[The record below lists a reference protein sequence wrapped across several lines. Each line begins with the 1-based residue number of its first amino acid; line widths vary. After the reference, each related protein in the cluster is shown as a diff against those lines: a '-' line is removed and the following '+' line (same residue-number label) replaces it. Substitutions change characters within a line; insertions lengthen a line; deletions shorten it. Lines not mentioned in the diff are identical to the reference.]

1 MTPRGRIPFFMRRTL
16 GLVSRSR
23 FAWGE
28 ALRLRFWEPTW
39 MLTDPTDV
47 RHVLTA
53 RAANYRKT
61 PHLASEEGRKR
72 AGRGLITLTGSAHH
86 DRRRLLHPAFRQE
99 AVARYEEVIL
109 QRTRRMVGGW
119 RSGEVV
125 DVAEQMAT
133 LAQENIVGTL
143 FGDTFVDQEG
153 RIARAIL
160 ARRAYT
166 EYHYH
171 SRLPFRTHLPLPVV
185 RRHQAAVRLLD
196 ETIYTA
202 IAARRGHGDPP
213 EDLTAALLQASAPDG
228 ATLDDS
234 EVRDEVF
241 PLTVTGYETVG
252 EALAWSWYLLS
263 RHPEV
268 ERRLADEL
276 RTVLGERG
284 PRASDLPALVYTEQ
298 VVAEAMRLYP
308 PTWVYVRVPV
318 EADTLPSGTEVPPGA
333 RLYLSPYL
341 MHRDPRAFS
350 DPNRFD
356 PDRFADPKRRRDW
369 QYTYFP
375 FGVGAHRCIGEHLA
389 KLEIMLVLATVA
401 QRFRLEAVRP
411 GAEVRPVAG
420 ITLRPR
426 GGVPLRIRLR

>member
-1 MTPRGRIPFFMRRTL
+1 MTLRGRIPFFMRRTL

-23 FAWGE
+23 FTWGE
-28 ALRLRFWEPTW
+28 AVRLRFWEPTW
-39 MLTDPTDV
+39 MLTDPADI

-61 PHLASEEGRKR
+61 PHLASEEGRRR
-72 AGRGLITLTGSAHH
+72 AGRGLITLSGSAHH

-99 AVARYEEVIL
+99 AVARYEAVIL
-109 QRTRRMVGGW
+109 RRTGRMMEAW
-119 RSGEVV
+119 RPGDVV
-125 DVAEQMAT
+125 DVAERMAI

-143 FGDTFVDQEG
+143 FGDAFQDEEG

-171 SRLPFRTHLPLPVV
+171 SRLPFHTRLPLPVV
-185 RRHQAAVRLLD
+185 RRHRDAVRLLD
-196 ETIYTA
+196 ETIHAA
-202 IAARRGHGDPP
+202 IAERRRRTSPP
-213 EDLTAALLQASAPDG
+213 DDLTAALLQAATPDG
-228 ATLDDS
+228 VALEDG

-252 EALAWSWYLLS
+252 EALAWTWHLLS
-263 RHPEV
+263 CHPDV

-276 RTVLGERG
+276 REVLGDRD
-284 PRASDLPALVYTEQ
+284 PTASDLPALVHTER
-298 VVAEAMRLYP
+298 VVAESMRLYP

-318 EADTLPSGTEVPPGA
+318 EADTLPSGAAVPAGA

-341 MHRDPRAFS
+341 LHRDPRAFS
-350 DPNRFD
+350 DPDRFD
-356 PDRFADPKRRRDW
+356 PDRFADPQRRRDW
-369 QYTYFP
+369 KYTYFP

-389 KLEIMLVLATVA
+389 KLEILLVVA
-401 QRFRLEAVRP
+401 SVARRFRLEAVRP
-411 GAEVRPVAG
+411 GRDVRPAAG

-426 GGVPLRIRLR
+426 GGVPLRVLPR